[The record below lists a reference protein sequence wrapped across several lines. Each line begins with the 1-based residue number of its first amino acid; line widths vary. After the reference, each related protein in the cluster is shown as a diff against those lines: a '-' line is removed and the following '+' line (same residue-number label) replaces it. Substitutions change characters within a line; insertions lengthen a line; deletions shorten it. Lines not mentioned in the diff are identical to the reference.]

1 MKAFASWSGGK
12 DSTLAL
18 FKAMNSGYKVEKLL
32 NTINEDGSYSRSHG
46 IRAEVLKKQA
56 EAMGKEIVQVSTS
69 WQDYEKNFKDAVQRL
84 KAEGV
89 EFGVFGDIDVEE
101 HREWIERVCS
111 EVGIKP
117 VLPLWKMDREKV
129 VREFVNLGFKAVVC
143 SVKDEVL
150 GKEWLGR
157 ELNESFIEE
166 IKKEGV
172 DVCGENGEYHTFVY
186 DGPLFNYGLKLKFG
200 KVLYRKGYYFLEIF
214 LA

>member
-18 FKAMNSGYKVEKLL
+18 FKAMNLGYDVDKLL

-56 EAMGKEIVQVSTS
+56 EAIGKEIVQVSTS

-84 KAEGV
+84 KSEGI

-111 EVGIKP
+111 ELGIKP

-143 SVKDEVL
+143 SVKDGVL

-157 ELNESFIEE
+157 ELNEGFIED
-166 IKKEGV
+166 IKEEGV

-186 DGPLFNYGLKLKFG
+186 DGPIFNYGLKLKFG
-200 KVLYRKGYYFLEIF
+200 RVLYRKGYYFLEIF